1 MHIREKIRHTQHLVF
16 IMSRDSIFSSPNQCS
31 EILNHMLEVT
41 GPTPKHCPKGLQPH
55 LFWSKVPFSLLLAT
69 QAGCWGVVSSKAP

>member
-1 MHIREKIRHTQHLVF
+1 
-16 IMSRDSIFSSPNQCS
+16 
-31 EILNHMLEVT
+31 MLEVT